1 MALALDLAQALA
13 LEVGVAAEVQELGAS
28 NNPCDGGI
36 RPRLG
41 SGLGLGYPRSLM
53 RSAPKQNGVGV
64 GLGDGV
70 GVGVGV
76 GAGVVLVLVLVLL
89 SYSKLAHH

>member
-36 RPRLG
+36 RPQTRFG
-41 SGLGLGYPRSLM
+41 V
-53 RSAPKQNGVGV
+53 SALSDEVCAKM
-64 GLGDGV
+64 
-70 GVGVGV
+70 
-76 GAGVVLVLVLVLL
+76 VLVLVLVMVLVL
-89 SYSKLAHH
+89 VSVSVLVLESE

>member
-36 RPRLG
+36 QVGERTRFG
-41 SGLGLGYPRSLM
+41 V
-53 RSAPKQNGVGV
+53 SALSDEVCAKM
-64 GLGDGV
+64 
-70 GVGVGV
+70 
-76 GAGVVLVLVLVLL
+76 VLVLVLVMVLVL
-89 SYSKLAHH
+89 VSVSVLVLESE